1 MGCVYTP
8 TLSATHIT
16 HVYVLQG
23 VFLTLHLWANAVL
36 ALVYHPELLSNTSG
50 VETPMSSNMD
60 KSVKLALGCSRT
72 ISECLVFADLFA
84 SQSYLASP
92 MAVQPIYVA
101 W

>member
-1 MGCVYTP
+1 
-8 TLSATHIT
+8 
-16 HVYVLQG
+16 
-23 VFLTLHLWANAVL
+23 
-36 ALVYHPELLSNTSG
+36 
-50 VETPMSSNMD
+50 MSSNMD